1 MTKHIFNFL
10 LAAFL
15 TYSLTSCDRP
25 ECENTNPIFNQY
37 EAGDQAYQEELI
49 DVMEGQELRYW
60 LKAYEKEA
68 DAEYLWLYVQN
79 ETICALAKMR
89 VGERAGIEGL
99 LAAKGVSYRGA
110 ELVGVE
116 YQISN
121 DNELVFKGLD
131 HMLD

>member
-15 TYSLTSCDRP
+15 AYSLTSCDRP
-25 ECENTNPIFNQY
+25 ACENTNPVFNQY
-37 EAGDQAYQEELI
+37 EPEETAYQEELI
-49 DVMEGQELRYW
+49 DIMEGQDLRYW
-60 LKAYEKEA
+60 LKAYEKQA
-68 DAEYLWLYVQN
+68 NAEYLWLYVQN
-79 ETICALAKMR
+79 EEICALAKMR
-89 VGERAGIEGL
+89 VGERQGIEGL

-121 DNELVFKGLD
+121 ENELVFDGLD
-131 HMLD
+131 HILD

>member
-10 LAAFL
+10 LAAIL
-15 TYSLTSCDRP
+15 AYSLTSCDRP

-37 EAGDQAYQEELI
+37 EAADQAYQKELI
-49 DVMEGQELRYW
+49 DVMEGKELRYW
-60 LKAYEKEA
+60 LKEYEKEA
-68 DAEYLWLYVQN
+68 DHEYLWLYVQN
-79 ETICALAKMR
+79 EEICALAKMR
-89 VGERAGIEGL
+89 VGERKGIEGL

-116 YQISN
+116 YQISS